1 VKGKPE
7 KVREKEVKDSFNFK
21 IYKGFNNERN
31 DLKSCQ
37 IQVKGKKHKI
47 GGFFPQKN
55 VCLGILQIALNCK
68 S

>member
-21 IYKGFNNERN
+21 IYKGFNNESN

-37 IQVKGKKHKI
+37 IQVKGKKHKRLV
-47 GGFFPQKN
+47 GFFPKKMSAWGY
-55 VCLGILQIALNCK
+55 CRLL
-68 S
+68 